1 MSGPRRWL
9 AVEGVALCPPH
20 TGVGRYTVRLLDE
33 LLRQHPDLGIDV
45 LILGFGEPDLRPLLA
60 AGHDPDRF
68 VVHCTRTRTR
78 LYRMALA
85 AGWAPSVERLF
96 PIVRRDV
103 GILYPNFVRYPSKL
117 GLPEAVVLYDATFM
131 LYPNDKPA
139 WFRWGWR
146 RLTQQALDSPASC
159 VTISEAAREDL
170 GSCFEVRE
178 QLPVLYP
185 GMDLDGQPEHK
196 RGPRTDDP
204 YVLVV
209 GTLSPRKNV
218 DIVLAAWS
226 LRGAGSPLR
235 LVVVGLDHQPA
246 AGVEVRGFVTDEEL
260 DALMDGAAALVAPSL
275 NEGFDLPVIEAAA
288 RGVPVIA
295 SDIPVHREVLGE
307 DWPLL
312 FPPRDADALAQ
323 VLRRVPGLEAPE
335 VPRSHRFTWERSGR
349 RLGEMLGLA

>member
-1 MSGPRRWL
+1 M
-9 AVEGVALCPPH
+9 EGVALCPPH
-20 TGVGRYTVRLLDE
+20 TGVGRYTVRMLDE
-33 LLRQHPDLGIDV
+33 LLRQHPDLGLDV
-45 LILGFGEPDLRPLLA
+45 LILGIGEPDLEPLLA

-96 PIVRRDV
+96 PVVRRDV
-103 GILYPNFVRYPSKL
+103 GILYPNFVRYPSRL
-117 GLPEAVVLYDATFM
+117 GLPEIVVLYDATF
-131 LYPNDKPA
+131 LLHPDDKPG

-170 GSCFEVRE
+170 RGCFQVHEE
-178 QLPVLYP
+178 LPVLYP
-185 GMDLDGQPEHK
+185 GMELDGDPGHVG
-196 RGPRTDDP
+196 RGDRPDADP

-209 GTLSPRKNV
+209 GTRSPRKNV
-218 DIVLAAWS
+218 DVVLSAWP
-226 LRGAGSPLR
+226 LRGTEPPLR
-235 LVVVGLDHQPA
+235 LVVVGQDHQPA
-246 AGVEVRGFVTDEEL
+246 PGVEVRGYVTDEEL
-260 DALMDGAAALVAPSL
+260 DALMGGAAALVAPSL
-275 NEGFDLPVIEAAA
+275 NEGFDLPVVEATA

-312 FPPRDADALAQ
+312 FSPRDADALAQ
-323 VLRRVPGLEAPE
+323 LLRRVPGLEAP
-335 VPRSHRFTWERSGR
+335 VIPRRERFSWEISAR
-349 RLGEMLGLA
+349 RLAEMLGL